1 MAGGDSNGI
10 SRRPPMTSSA
20 ATEQWLDG
28 TGGRIFTRH
37 WEPEG
42 TPKAGLVLCHG
53 VKAHGGQYLRVGEEF
68 ASRGFAVTALDLRGR
83 GKSDGERFYIDSIDE
98 YVADLALAIGFARS
112 KQPRLPLYVLGHSAG
127 GVTSVTY
134 ALDHQ
139 DEIDGLICE
148 SFAFR
153 VFAPNFALKLLEGAS
168 HIVPHTHVLRLKM
181 EDFSRDPEWVAQLK
195 ADPLTD
201 NEVQP
206 VATVAAFA
214 RAGERFEREF
224 GRITLP
230 LLILHGTADK
240 ATRPDGSEQ
249 FFKEAGSTD
258 KTLKLYDGY
267 AHDLLNDIGKEQVFD
282 DVALWIEERL
292 SEPQAVEKLEQPAV
306 T

>member
-1 MAGGDSNGI
+1 
-10 SRRPPMTSSA
+10 MTRST

-37 WEPEG
+37 WEPDG
-42 TPKAGLVLCHG
+42 PPKASLVLCHG
-53 VKAHGGQYLRVGEEF
+53 VNSHGGQYLRAGEAF
-68 ASRGFAVTALDLRGR
+68 AGRGFAVTALDLRGR
-83 GKSDGERFYIDSIDE
+83 GKSDGERYYIESIDE
-98 YVADLALAIGFARS
+98 YVSDLSQTIELARS
-112 KQPRLPLYVLGHSAG
+112 KHPELPLYLLGHSAG

-139 DEIDGLICE
+139 DKIDGLICE

-168 HIVPHTHVLRLKM
+168 HVLPHAHVLRLKM
-181 EDFSRDPEWVAQLK
+181 EDFSRDPEWVATLN
-195 ADPLTD
+195 ADPLTLG
-201 NEVQP
+201 EVQP

-224 GRITLP
+224 NRITLP
-230 LLILHGTADK
+230 VLIMHGTADK
-240 ATRPDGSEQ
+240 ATRPDGSEE
-249 FFKEAGSTD
+249 FYKAAGSTD

-267 AHDLLNDIGKEQVFD
+267 AHDLLNDIGKEQVVD